1 LKVLVVG
8 QNPSRHNLDPK
19 VAFEG
24 TKSFNVIEDW
34 MQEMSVSDNS
44 YMLVNA
50 FIKVNQK
57 YNKDE
62 FDIAVARLHSYMKII
77 KPEKVIALGKMAAKA
92 LKKAGIDHFEL
103 PHPSGRNRKLNDMEW
118 LQEQLLQ
125 AREYIWSDDYS
136 VFV

>member
-1 LKVLVVG
+1 MKVLVVG

-19 VAFEG
+19 IAFEG
-24 TKSFNVIEDW
+24 TKSFTTIEEW
-34 MQEMSVSDNS
+34 MQEMSVASS
-44 YMLVNA
+44 GYMLVNA

-62 FDIAVARLHSYMKII
+62 FEIAVARLNSYMKII

-103 PHPSGRNRKLNDMEW
+103 PHPSGRNRKLNDVEW
-118 LQEQLLQ
+118 LQEQLFQ
-125 AREYIWSDDYS
+125 AREYIWSEGYAA
-136 VFV
+136 FV